1 MYLSLLKKKVVMPTT
16 KKTVDQFLTFLS
28 KKDLDSLTLLF
39 AENVN
44 WSVPGNKSSAAP
56 WLGQRNSRKEVREFY
71 ELLWE
76 NVEPITAK
84 IKNIFIENEE
94 TVIAGEFTV
103 KMIPTGNLVN
113 SLFYIQM
120 TVKNGLIVKYSLLGD
135 SFAISESM
143 VSRNLKSDDMM
154 IRISEIEINSK
165 YVNEYNSILE
175 EESRASVQ
183 LEEGV
188 IAIYPLF
195 QKENPTQVR
204 ILEIYA
210 NREAYEAHLKTPHF
224 QKYKTS
230 TLKMVKSLKLMDMDN
245 IDSQTMAEIFR
256 KMQN

>member
-1 MYLSLLKKKVVMPTT
+1 MPTT